1 MHKSDCKINRWVAD
15 WMKTN
20 YEWIVDATAN
30 CEENYQVDDIVF
42 SGVTKSGDIIIK
54 PQEVKSYKGGYQF
67 KYNGE
72 WSDYF
77 STDNPNGVI
86 RKMKFGNTPPHDMNI
101 MDIPYHW
108 DPESFTPE
116 NAPMPEE
123 WKGKHIYMLNA
134 EDKYHRVHN
143 SKFYKM
149 TYAHACLCYV
159 APDGLI
165 FFNPTKLKDAVLGY
179 AWYQVKSHTEE
190 FGDKK
195 EPVWELKVILDLD
208 KGSYHPANPPREY
221 FEKNRRN

>member
-1 MHKSDCKINRWVAD
+1 MYKVDCEINKWVAD

-20 YEWIVDATAN
+20 FDWITDATAD
-30 CEENYQVDDIVF
+30 CIEDYSVGDIVF
-42 SGVTKSGDIIIK
+42 SACTKSGDVIVK
-54 PQEVKSYKGGYQF
+54 PQEVKTYKGGWQF

-77 STDNPNGVI
+77 LADNPKGVTK
-86 RKMKFGNTPPHDMNI
+86 KMMFGNTPPNKMSI
-101 MDIPYHW
+101 MDVPYHW
-108 DPESFTPE
+108 DPDSFTPE
-116 NAPMPEE
+116 YAEMPEE

-149 TYAHACLCYV
+149 INAHACLCYV

-190 FGDKK
+190 FGEKRQ
-195 EPVWELKVILDLD
+195 PVWELKVILDLD
-208 KGSYHPANPPREY
+208 KGSYHPATPPKEL
-221 FEKNRRN
+221 FTNNRF